1 MSDIESTKVLI
12 VDDEESIRLSLTAFL
27 DDLDYDVVSVDSA
40 EKALDILK
48 DRSFHIAIV
57 DLRLPV
63 MSGDAMILEANKIIP
78 SLKYI
83 IHTGSVGYNPS
94 DNLKAIG
101 ISSNNV
107 IFKPIHNLE
116 IITEAIEKLLKNQ

>member
-1 MSDIESTKVLI
+1 MSDIESTKVLV

-27 DDLDYDVVSVDSA
+27 DDLDYNVVSVDSA

-48 DRSFHIAIV
+48 DQSFHIAIV

-101 ISSNNV
+101 ISSKNV